1 MDGRTPPS
9 LPSAELPAETS
20 AVPPTEPSNEP
31 STGPPVAPPREWAH
45 YLPASPALRETGLA
59 CLGAG
64 EQSGPLPP
72 LAERVLSRHALVL
85 VSSGAGTFTDPA
97 GTHPV
102 TAPAWIWLE
111 PGTPHSYGPDAH
123 GWTEH
128 WVLFEGVGAR
138 TYRSHSGIGDGHV
151 LRRGGPEP
159 AERAEIF
166 AALHRAGTVPGRRAQ
181 LHASSLVHRLL
192 GALLG
197 DAEEDPQRTSVT
209 RTVVATAT
217 EDLSVAQ
224 RAALSGV
231 GVDEFR
237 AQIRRATGLTP
248 HEFVLT
254 TRLSRAQ
261 ELLAR
266 SDLPIWQVAAEVGID
281 DASYFTRLFTRRI
294 GVAPRTFRHEQRRD
308 RAVTSE
314 T

>member
-20 AVPPTEPSNEP
+20 AVPPTGPSSEP

-138 TYRSHSGIGDGHV
+138 RARGDLRRAAPRRDRPRAARAAARLLARAPAAGRSARR
-151 LRRGGPEP
+151 RRGGSAAHLGDPHRGRHRHGGPLGRP
-159 AERAEIF
+159 ACRAQ
-166 AALHRAGTVPGRRAQ
+166 RGGGRRVPGADPSCDGPDPARVRADHPALAGPGAARPQRSADLAGRRGGGDRRRLLLHPPVHPPHRRRAA
-181 LHASSLVHRLL
+181 H
-192 GALLG
+192 
-197 DAEEDPQRTSVT
+197 
-209 RTVVATAT
+209 
-217 EDLSVAQ
+217 
-224 RAALSGV
+224 
-231 GVDEFR
+231 
-237 AQIRRATGLTP
+237 
-248 HEFVLT
+248 
-254 TRLSRAQ
+254 
-261 ELLAR
+261 
-266 SDLPIWQVAAEVGID
+266 LP
-281 DASYFTRLFTRRI
+281 
-294 GVAPRTFRHEQRRD
+294 P
-308 RAVTSE
+308 
-314 T
+314 